1 MATIKN
7 FRMSETISYE
17 LPEIEVDLD
26 HLPEGYDIED
36 DPDSLVYDAVERA
49 WTELP
54 LGEQGITGFTDRS
67 LDFDRDFA
75 I

>member
-7 FRMSETISYE
+7 FRMSEVISYE

-36 DPDSLVYDAVERA
+36 DPDFLVYDAVERA

-54 LGEQGITGFTDRS
+54 LDEQGIVSSTDRS
-67 LDFDRDFA
+67 LDFDRDFVV
-75 I
+75 